1 MRRTQKT
8 QIYSEGNFNR
18 IRKENEEMKKRIK
31 RLERRIDK
39 LKKEKKKVEKDF
51 KEYQARHP
59 ETVGVK
65 HGKPYAILANSKSS
79 TRKGRGAIKGHK
91 GHYRQRPNDFTF
103 HETIKADRCPHC
115 HDLDVSPVLHF
126 RFFCRI

>member
-39 LKKEKKKVEKDF
+39 LKKEKKK
-51 KEYQARHP
+51 
-59 ETVGVK
+59 GV
-65 HGKPYAILANSKSS
+65 I
-79 TRKGRGAIKGHK
+79 
-91 GHYRQRPNDFTF
+91 
-103 HETIKADRCPHC
+103 
-115 HDLDVSPVLHF
+115 
-126 RFFCRI
+126 